1 MSALTETDHT
11 KVSTDAAERFVDS
24 YYSALGGARSS
35 IKTFYVPTTMPPNG
49 RGLPSI
55 TYNGEL
61 MVDSAVFQE
70 RWEKEM
76 PRVHFEVQS
85 VNVHVL
91 NPALR
96 AEVDMKKRK
105 EAERNMSL
113 IVQASGSQTS
123 TTHAHHITNSTM
135 RCHKPDTDQEVT
147 LRVYANDVPC
157 IEYILPASATTD
169 PNVVECFVPVAID
182 DELSIRGTMSGSC
195 LHGSFDLIADGSFLA
210 DKRIEGPKS
219 GNVRHYTN
227 RKVVIRP
234 VFDAPKSPGYASVH
248 PPDRIVDGHLR
259 VKALSERADFANSVA
274 PVGGVGVGSLVIIV
288 SLNQHTDENY
298 VDRYRSLT
306 CGDPDISREHIQDGG
321 LAPEHELWVKPMEGK
336 VTEYKQS
343 KHKRHAEQTRFGKQP
358 WAKLIFYYRSKE
370 AIQAAGC
377 VVQDGEESIALEAD
391 DDEMFVPATVEGKNV
406 TPKKDEKAKQT
417 DQSGT
422 AQPGGSDSTLTP
434 TEHNMAATQSH
445 SQAKGGAL
453 VRPALSTSRAAKG
466 TAPAPAALS
475 NESPPKKLM
484 GQSLNLPTGFAPS
497 SLIQPVSFPTTEDD
511 FNAAMQQWQ
520 RTQPA
525 DQARRRHAPAAD
537 GVQETTELQD
547 LDEDELADTL
557 ADTEILLGGSFPDEQ
572 VAPVAQMAA
581 PGGID
586 VQNDGAEMPTAGES
600 EQMET
605 IMHVKVEEQSSP
617 APTDV
622 GNPQI
627 SSASL
632 IRNHPPTATAEAPI
646 AMSDDVE
653 MQDMPDPHDT
663 HDGDE
668 SVHHESSPQPVGGQR
683 GEHSDKP
690 SRCQVDVAEIRMHVP
705 ADGITLLELKRRF
718 NQHRIPH
725 EATVHFREL
734 LQSVAFLQEGRYYP
748 KTTLSHAPGTQ
759 LTEAMVEQQRG
770 NETSPVAII
779 KAEPEEATTHHS
791 FVPEHPRPSVLP
803 TIEVSTPAQPIALNL
818 SRPERADS
826 PITLASSSLLNPSSR
841 KRTASLLSTSRD
853 SNPSSTKKLRFDAL
867 AARKAELKRQLQ
879 DKQTRKAAA
888 QVALEEQQR
897 LREREE
903 EEREMAEEREIAALE
918 RLVEEEGERVVGL
931 EGMVE
936 EEGVLLREAR
946 EARERAELGVG
957 PSVEM

>member
-1 MSALTETDHT
+1 
-11 KVSTDAAERFVDS
+11 
-24 YYSALGGARSS
+24 
-35 IKTFYVPTTMPPNG
+35 
-49 RGLPSI
+49 
-55 TYNGEL
+55 
-61 MVDSAVFQE
+61 
-70 RWEKEM
+70 
-76 PRVHFEVQS
+76 
-85 VNVHVL
+85 
-91 NPALR
+91 
-96 AEVDMKKRK
+96 
-105 EAERNMSL
+105 
-113 IVQASGSQTS
+113 
-123 TTHAHHITNSTM
+123 M

-157 IEYILPASATTD
+157 TEYTLPTSATTD
-169 PNVVECFVPVAID
+169 PNVIECFVPVAID

-306 CGDPDISREHIQDGG
+306 CGDPDISREDVQDGG

-370 AIQAAGC
+370 ALQAAGC

-391 DDEMFVPATVEGKNV
+391 DDEMFVPATVEGMNV
-406 TPKKDEKAKQT
+406 TPRKDEKGKQKAGAAGQE
-417 DQSGT
+417 DLSGT
-422 AQPGGSDSTLTP
+422 HQAGGSSSTP
-434 TEHNMAATQSH
+434 TLSEQATTATQSR
-445 SQAKGGAL
+445 SQAKVEGSF
-453 VRPALSTSRAAKG
+453 RPTSSTSRAAKG
-466 TAPAPAALS
+466 AAPAPVALS

-484 GQSLNLPTGFAPS
+484 GQSLNLPTGFVPS
-497 SLIQPVSFPTTEDD
+497 PQVQPVNFPTTEDD

-520 RTQPA
+520 RGQPA
-525 DQARRRHAPAAD
+525 DLTRRSHAPAAD

-586 VQNDGAEMPTAGES
+586 IQNDGAEILTAGES
-600 EQMET
+600 EQIKT
-605 IMHVKVEEQSSP
+605 IMRVKVEEQSSP
-617 APTDV
+617 APPDV

-632 IRNHPPTATAEAPI
+632 IRNHPPTATAEAVI

-663 HDGDE
+663 HDGNE
-668 SVHHESSPQPVGGQR
+668 SVHHESSPQPAGGQR

-725 EATVHFREL
+725 EATVHFLEL

-748 KTTLSHAPGTQ
+748 KTTLSHAPGTHS
-759 LTEAMVEQQRG
+759 TEAMAEQQRG

-791 FVPEHPRPSVLP
+791 FVPEHPRSSVLP

-826 PITLASSSLLNPSSR
+826 PITLASSSPLNPSSR

-853 SNPSSTKKLRFDAL
+853 STPSSTKKLRFDAL